1 MLGAGIDARLGLQ
14 DYSGFTNA
22 AAIQAQGMQN
32 LGASIGQAVEAY
44 QANKKQAS
52 QMSAQ
57 AKASENFLTSAKTV
71 FGNTNP
77 ELSTMIDNAL
87 AISSDPKMSLTEKT
101 TFLGSAEQNLQ
112 TLMAGITSM
121 QEMGLKQQ
129 QLGLQERSLGLQ
141 QQRIDA
147 AAGGADDEFVILP

>member
-44 QANKKQAS
+44 QANKKEAS

-57 AKASENFLTSAKTV
+57 VKASENFLTSAKTV

-101 TFLGSAEQNLQ
+101 AFLGSAAQNLE
-112 TLMAGITSM
+112 TLMAGITTM
-121 QEMGLKQQ
+121 QETDLRKQ
-129 QLGLQERSLGLQ
+129 QLGLQQ
-141 QQRIDA
+141 QAMQQRA
-147 AAGGADDEFVILP
+147 GAAGSAEQAAEVIW